1 MGLKLKGTEHS
12 FLSIL
17 SVCLFIYSYL
27 ILICY
32 NSKILILSWKGGP
45 SQTTLPNPHSPW
57 AQVIPKKMKW
67 PLPSQTWDLQ
77 RTLFH
82 TTWQWAQ
89 HTWNSSM
96 WPKGQYWLFRWSSPL
111 KKAMKATFF
120 IFGFYGYF
128 FFVFCFGFII
138 SLQEILQK

>member
-67 PLPSQTWDLQ
+67 LCLHKREIFKEHYSIQHGNEPSTHG
-77 RTLFH
+77 TLVCGPKASTDFSDGH
-82 TTWQWAQ
+82 HPWKKQWKQ
-89 HTWNSSM
+89 HF
-96 WPKGQYWLFRWSSPL
+96 LFL
-111 KKAMKATFF
+111 VFMGIFF
-120 IFGFYGYF
+120 L
-128 FFVFCFGFII
+128 FFV
-138 SLQEILQK
+138 LVL